1 MTNQIIHDKIFAF
14 LKFKEATDLPYSHYL
29 GGSGGKGTW
38 GGLLDTDDTNVLD
51 PNDPNYDS
59 SEVRGRSLIFTK
71 RACLCNTNDHENIYG
86 FVGIRPFK

>member
-59 SEVRGRSLIFTK
+59 SEVRGLRFGPLFCSG
-71 RACLCNTNDHENIYG
+71 RVCLCNTNNHESIYG
-86 FVGIRPFK
+86 FVGI